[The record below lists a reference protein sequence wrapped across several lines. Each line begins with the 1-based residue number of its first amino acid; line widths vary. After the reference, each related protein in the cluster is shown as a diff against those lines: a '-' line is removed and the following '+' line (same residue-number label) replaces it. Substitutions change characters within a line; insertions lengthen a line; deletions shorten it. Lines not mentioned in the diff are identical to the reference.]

1 MGHLKRHCVSGI
13 EQFVTN
19 EDFMQDF
26 SLARRAMVDNQLRPQ
41 GVTDRG
47 VLAAMG
53 KIERERF
60 VPERARALAYFDR
73 PLTIGQGRSTMPP
86 AALGRLLTEAA
97 PRPGQ
102 RALVIGSGTGYS
114 AAVLKEIGLAVVSL
128 EADQSLA
135 ATAEAAGVDTVVG
148 ELAKGWPKGAPYD
161 LILLDGAVEE
171 VPAALDKQLAPGG
184 LLLGAIVD
192 RGVTRL
198 IVGICANGAI
208 GWRSIADADVEP
220 LPGFERPRA
229 FTF

>member
-1 MGHLKRHCVSGI
+1 
-13 EQFVTN
+13 
-19 EDFMQDF
+19 MQDF
-26 SLARRAMVDNQLRPQ
+26 SLARRVMVDNQLRPQ

-53 KIERERF
+53 KVERERF
-60 VPERARALAYFDR
+60 VPEQARALAYFDR
-73 PLTIGQGRSTMPP
+73 PLAIGQGRSLMPP
-86 AALGRLLTEAA
+86 AALGRLLNEAE

-114 AAVLKEIGLAVVSL
+114 AALLKQMGLEVLALESEEELAS
-128 EADQSLA
+128 A
-135 ATAEAAGVDTVVG
+135 ARSAGIDTHVG
-148 ELAKGWPKGAPYD
+148 ELAKGWTKGAPYD

-171 VPAALDKQLAPGG
+171 IPAALGKQLASGG
-184 LLLGAIVD
+184 ALVGAIDD

-198 IVGICANGAI
+198 IVGTCANGAI